1 MTKGK
6 KEGLATK
13 EEIKI
18 LYDAFGGELPIP
30 ALLKPIAKLV
40 IPGMID
46 GLDNRVGE
54 RIPEPWQTHCENLV
68 TMVVGALEDKVITQE
83 EVNRIMEYSALV
95 ADEKID
101 IPLLADDTEAMV
113 FTELLRLTGVLLYSA
128 FKKKQV

>member
-1 MTKGK
+1 
-6 KEGLATK
+6 
-13 EEIKI
+13 
-18 LYDAFGGELPIP
+18 
-30 ALLKPIAKLV
+30 
-40 IPGMID
+40 
-46 GLDNRVGE
+46 
-54 RIPEPWQTHCENLV
+54 
-68 TMVVGALEDKVITQE
+68 MVVGALEDKVITQE